1 MKKPSKRATSIFLS
15 ILFGII
21 YTIGVAVAVICV
33 WYNATFDMQ
42 FKELL
47 YVLTSPL
54 QGTGQSTV
62 DLIVSSC
69 VPPVC
74 VLAALYVAAVIV
86 FYTGKRRIYRKLRRV
101 GALLC
106 VAILVGSLS
115 YAFVVLKIPFY
126 LKSISQKSTVYE
138 DYYVSPADV
147 AITAEGKTKNL
158 IYIYLESMETTY
170 ASKADG
176 GAQKENY
183 IPGLTALAKENLS
196 FSDEKTG
203 LGGFHTPIGTECTA
217 AALLSST
224 SGVPDSYPVTPGV
237 DANLAQKSFS
247 ENLITLGDVLNEKG
261 YKQEFL
267 CGSNGDFGSRKTYF
281 REHGNYEVYDYY
293 SAIEE
298 GRIPED
304 YYVWWGYEDAK
315 LYEIAKQEILDL
327 AAGDQPFNFTML
339 TVDPHHVNG
348 YICEECDKTA
358 EELKNKDAE
367 HLATV
372 LKCADRLLTEFIAWC
387 KTQSFYEDT
396 VIVITGDHP
405 RMDTTLVKHAD
416 DFERTMYNCIIN
428 TDTVCQ
434 GAVTERTFTS
444 FDIFPTTLA
453 AMGFSIEGNQLGF
466 GVNLFSGEQTLVER
480 LGYEYFEIEINKYS
494 EFYIREFTKKEE

>member
-1 MKKPSKRATSIFLS
+1 MKKPSKKATAIFLS

-21 YTIGVAVAVICV
+21 YTLGVSIATICI

-54 QGTGQSTV
+54 QGTGQSTI
-62 DLIVSSC
+62 DLILSSC

-74 VLAALYVAAVIV
+74 ILVALYVAVVILLFV
-86 FYTGKRRIYRKLRRV
+86 GKRRIYRKLRRV
-101 GALLC
+101 GAALSVLVLL
-106 VAILVGSLS
+106 GSLT

-126 LKSISQKSTVYE
+126 LQSISQKSTIYE

-147 AITAEGKTKNL
+147 AITADGKTKNL

-170 ASKADG
+170 ASKAEG
-176 GAQKENY
+176 GSQKENY
-183 IPGLTALAKENLS
+183 IPGLTALAKEHLS
-196 FSDEKTG
+196 FTDDAGK
-203 LGGFHTPIGTECTA
+203 LGGFHTPMGTECTA
-217 AALLSST
+217 AALLSTT
-224 SGVPDSYPVTPGV
+224 SGVPDSYPINPGE
-237 DANLAQKSFS
+237 DANMSQKSFS
-247 ENLITLGDVLNEKG
+247 KNLITLGDILNERG

-281 REHGNYEVYDYY
+281 TEHGNYEVYDYY

-298 GRIPED
+298 GKIPED

-315 LYEIAKQEILDL
+315 LYEIAKQEIADL

-348 YICEECDKTA
+348 YICAECDKTA
-358 EELKNKDAE
+358 KEVENKDGE

-372 LKCADRLLTEFIAWC
+372 LRCADRLLTEFIAWC
-387 KTQSFYEDT
+387 MEQPFYEDT

-405 RMDTTLVKHAD
+405 RMDTTLVKHTD
-416 DFERTMYNCIIN
+416 DFDRTMYNCIIN
-428 TDTVCQ
+428 SDTECL
-434 GAVTERTFTS
+434 GATTRTFTS

-453 AMGFSIEGNQLGF
+453 AMGFTIEGNQLGF
-466 GVNLFSGEQTLVER
+466 GVNLFSGEATLVER
-480 LGYEYFEIEINKYS
+480 LGYDYFEIEINKYS
-494 EFYIREFTKKEE
+494 EFYIREFTRKED